1 MQSRSSETSTEEHEG
16 KHNAYSVDF
25 KQISSENSVLKKSMG
40 IAWGLI
46 LGGRTVYH
54 KAALFQYNPNPNLKS
69 TTICK
74 GEKLSY
80 RERTWAS
87 REERS
92 VAGDW

>member
-1 MQSRSSETSTEEHEG
+1 MQIRSSETSTEEHEG

-25 KQISSENSVLKKSMG
+25 KQISSENSVLKNL
-40 IAWGLI
+40 WGLHEVLI

-54 KAALFQYNPNPNLKS
+54 KAALFQYIHPNLKS

-74 GEKLSY
+74 GEKLCY
-80 RERTWAS
+80 RERTRAS

-92 VAGDW
+92 VVGE